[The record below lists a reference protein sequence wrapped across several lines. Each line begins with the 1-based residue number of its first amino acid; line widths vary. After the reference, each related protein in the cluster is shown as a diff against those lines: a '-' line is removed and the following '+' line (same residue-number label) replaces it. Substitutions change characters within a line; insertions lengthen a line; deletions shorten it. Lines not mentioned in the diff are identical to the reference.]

1 MKKYSVSFVFPMY
14 NEKDNIEESV
24 RRALNLG
31 REVTDD
37 FEIIIVDDAS
47 TDGSGEIADRLAEI
61 HPEVKVIHHEVNRKL
76 GATIRTG
83 FSNATKEL
91 IFYTDAD
98 LPIDFDEARIAFDI
112 IRQAD
117 IVTGYRIGE
126 RESLRRKMLSAGYNF
141 YIRLFFGL
149 QVRDVNFAFKLFRR
163 KILDDITLHSEGSFI
178 DAEFLMEAVRKGYH
192 VREIGLHYY
201 PRVAGKSTLSSA
213 SVILKTLKESLKYW
227 WRRRF
232 S

>member
-1 MKKYSVSFVFPMY
+1 MKRYSVSFVFPMY

-24 RRALNLG
+24 RRALKLG
-31 REVTDD
+31 REVADD
-37 FEIIIVDDAS
+37 FEVIIVDDAS
-47 TDGSGEIADRLAEI
+47 TDGSGEIADRLAET

-98 LPIDFDEARIAFDI
+98 LPIDFDETRVAFEI
-112 IRQAD
+112 IRDAD

-126 RESLRRKMLSAGYNF
+126 RESLRRKVLSAGYNF

-149 QVRDVNFAFKLFRR
+149 RVRDVNFAFKLFRR

-178 DAEFLMEAVRKGYH
+178 DAEFLMEAVKRGY
-192 VREIGLHYY
+192 RIKEIGLHYY
-201 PRVAGKSTLSSA
+201 PRIAGESTLSSA